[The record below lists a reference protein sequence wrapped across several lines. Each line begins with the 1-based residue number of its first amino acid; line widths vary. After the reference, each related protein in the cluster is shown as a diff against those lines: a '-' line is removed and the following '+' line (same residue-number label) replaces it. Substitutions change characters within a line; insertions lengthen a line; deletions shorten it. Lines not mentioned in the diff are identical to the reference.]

1 MKWNQFVCDDAF
13 NIFPKI
19 KDQSVDLTFTSLPD
33 ISQGPWGKDIKEYQ
47 AFQNKSCDEMA
58 RITKPKGFV
67 VISQTDRKINGEIL
81 PNHITYYQA
90 MIRNGFKLKDYKI
103 MVRNNPVDKRDMYY
117 FNYQHTLVFTKE
129 GTIKRGGDWLKNIM
143 VYETQRM
150 GNMKGPLNLYVWN
163 EHFIRLIL
171 EYLSKENDKVID
183 PFAGSGVVPYIAK
196 KMKRQYY
203 GIELDKEVYDN
214 SLFKRVAPF
223 ENLVGV

>member
-1 MKWNQFVCDDAF
+1 MLSNNDEQNNVLT
-13 NIFPKI
+13 I
-19 KDQSVDLTFTSLPD
+19 KTVQ
-33 ISQGPWGKDIKEYQ
+33 ISPFRILMTALKDILLET
-47 AFQNKSCDEMA
+47 N
-58 RITKPKGFV
+58 I
-67 VISQTDRKINGEIL
+67 
-81 PNHITYYQA
+81 
-90 MIRNGFKLKDYKI
+90 
-103 MVRNNPVDKRDMYY
+103 
-117 FNYQHTLVFTKE
+117 VFTKE

>member
-1 MKWNQFVCDDAF
+1 
-13 NIFPKI
+13 
-19 KDQSVDLTFTSLPD
+19 
-33 ISQGPWGKDIKEYQ
+33 
-47 AFQNKSCDEMA
+47 
-58 RITKPKGFV
+58 
-67 VISQTDRKINGEIL
+67 
-81 PNHITYYQA
+81 
-90 MIRNGFKLKDYKI
+90 
-103 MVRNNPVDKRDMYY
+103 
-117 FNYQHTLVFTKE
+117 
-129 GTIKRGGDWLKNIM
+129 
-143 VYETQRM
+143 
-150 GNMKGPLNLYVWN
+150 MKGPLNLYVWN